1 MPIAKT
7 PLIAVV
13 SMAGIF
19 PDAHD
24 SRQLWRNITRKLDS
38 TRQVPAH
45 RWIAPHDWVLNET
58 PQPDHAYSKH
68 ACLVNDFHFDP
79 TGLNIEPE
87 FAMQLDPLHQ
97 WVLHS
102 AKAALSEC
110 RMDDIDNARI
120 GTILASIALPTD
132 LTSRISRR
140 LMTDG
145 LSDQNGHRRSGIS
158 ISRPEA
164 MAARVVSSPAA
175 IVAGALDLGGGSFT
189 LDAACASSL
198 YAVKLACDELLSH
211 RADVMLAGGVS
222 RPDCLYTQIGF
233 SQLKALSRTGR
244 CAPFDQSA
252 DGLVVGEGAGILIL
266 KRLDDAVA
274 DGDTIF
280 GTICGIGLSNDMRG
294 NLLAPESDGQIRAM
308 RMAYAQAAWQ
318 PSDVDYIECHGAGT
332 PVGDATELRSLRGL
346 WTDCR
351 WNEQQCALGSIKSN
365 IGHLLTA
372 AGAAGL
378 IKTLMALHH
387 KTLPPSL
394 KFQSASSGSPLHNSP
409 FRVQTESSP
418 WPKRG
423 PRTP

>member
-1 MPIAKT
+1 MSVAKT
-7 PLIAVV
+7 PLVAVV
-13 SMAGIF
+13 SMSGIF
-19 PDAHD
+19 PDAQD
-24 SRQLWRNITRKLDS
+24 SHQLWMNITRKLDS

-45 RWIAPHDWVLNET
+45 RWIAPHDWVLHEK
-58 PQPDHAYSKH
+58 PQPDYAYSKH
-68 ACLVNDFHFDP
+68 ACLVSDFHFDP
-79 TGLNIEPE
+79 TGLNLEPG
-87 FAMQLDPLHQ
+87 FAMQLDPVHQ

-102 AKAALSEC
+102 AKTALSAC
-110 RMDDIDNARI
+110 RMDGIDNARI

-140 LMTDG
+140 LMANEFPG
-145 LSDQNGHRRSGIS
+145 QNWHNRSELS
-158 ISRPEA
+158 ISPPEA

-175 IVAGALDLGGGSFT
+175 IVASALNLRGGSFT

-211 RADVMLAGGVS
+211 RADAMIAGGVS

-244 CAPFDQSA
+244 CAPFDRSA

-266 KRLDDAVA
+266 KRLDDAIA

-308 RMAYAQAAWQ
+308 RMAYAQADWL

-346 WTDCR
+346 WADCH
-351 WNEQQCALGSIKSN
+351 WSEQQCALGSIKSN

-378 IKTLMALHH
+378 IKTLLALHH
-387 KTLPPSL
+387 KILPPSL
-394 KFQSASSGSPLHNSP
+394 KFQSASSDSPLHKSP
-409 FRVQTESSP
+409 FRVQTESCP
-418 WPKRG
+418 
-423 PRTP
+423 